1 MDPLSAPSPAP
12 RRRVLT
18 RARVLLYGL
27 TLLVCG
33 FSLAY
38 ITLTDSARIAEI
50 AGDTL
55 ARMTGAKV
63 RISGAAFELNGTIRL
78 FDVEMRIPDVPGGP
92 VGGDRLFTADQ
103 ILIQHNM
110 WALAKGGLDV
120 QSVSLIRPTF
130 YPTED
135 VDHGKFTFQYL
146 KPKSTPKKKDK
157 SRSIDLPD
165 VHLSQALVVFG
176 EITEGKYRAIQT
188 SQLNGDLTRQP
199 KETGI
204 YSFALRQNQ
213 EKRQVVLSG
222 DFDLY
227 NETMTARM
235 QLGQLKPGDER
246 IEMLPRQIRNLFKQI
261 KPTGTFPSIQF
272 GYDKERQFNAL
283 VEIADGGVNVPWGET
298 AIHIENTR
306 GSVGIEQNN
315 RLIVDLQGQARGSN
329 YGATYEVKGTVD
341 GFEDDAVFNLKA
353 KIRGQIPE
361 RPSDLDLMPTAI
373 RSIIEQVSPRGGFE
387 VNVALSRDAA
397 SGEII
402 TSGTVQVIDGAI
414 KYRAFPYP
422 LENLNGAI
430 AFDNDRIDIHNIKG
444 IGPQDDFGRR
454 GRVTLNGFVIGG
466 GRRPGVHVSILA
478 EDAPVDQHL
487 RAALDPKDE
496 QQIYDMF
503 FCLPQHERFLDEE
516 TGSLQTTKQKQERL
530 AQLVELNETKRKLTS
545 AVPRNENEMAAIDAT
560 IERLTRLSQ
569 RPVFDLGGLA
579 RAQVDVRTI
588 PGERRTYTTIRA
600 TAPGLNI
607 AYEHWPYPLT
617 FDEGGELLI
626 NLPAV
631 SGEVVRVKGGAKGL
645 RGGVVAVDGIM
656 LPPLERGR
664 NLIPDLKLTATGVP
678 LDDLLLLSLPPA
690 DAKVVQQLHLGGKI
704 DIDGRIV
711 NDDQHRI
718 DFRIG
723 VALTGGTAKPNDGRY
738 DLTDVNARLTVHR
751 RGVDIHSVDARHGQS
766 KLQFATL
773 PPIDGKPTS
782 LVLSGTNIN
791 FKDHILDLIP
801 AGEQATAQIHKLI
814 NDYDPKGIF
823 DFKLDHLAKVDG
835 KTDYRLELTPLE
847 LDIKLQD
854 ERMALKKMSGK
865 AIVTSRQVHLEEL
878 TGDFGT
884 GRFRLDGTIN
894 TQGTAAYDLGFD
906 IESDSYCRVTRMLL
920 PSGAKDA
927 INSLKLEGGY
937 RIRDAKLHFDP
948 AATDKEALRFDATL
962 WLDQAKALVG
972 VPLTQMTGDLKIAV
986 TEKKLGDL
994 PTIDIQVDR
1003 IRLRAAERWIDPL
1016 SVRIASGD
1024 KPGWF
1029 NISKL
1034 KGDMYGGSIT
1044 GSGALYRQDNTD
1056 RYKMEIAL
1064 QEVALDAFVNPTDP
1078 RHQPVANVRQG
1089 DIQLIGDSQGDPPS
1103 RVPEPDTRPRS
1114 EPVIRKQRA
1123 GMLSAS
1129 LAIEGESKDPDTKRG
1144 RGDLRIRDAA
1154 IYETQLGL
1162 SLLQILNLSAPVSKS
1177 FDRVEASYLLD
1188 GDLVHLER
1196 IHFVAPTLTITGKG
1210 TMKYSTLALDLS
1222 MTSANPRGIELG
1234 PLTDV
1239 LKLLKDELVS
1249 IRVGG
1254 TLTEPKANVQTL
1266 RGITGAVDEVIGKPK
1281 EPRKPLLPPIREPEG
1296 K

>member
-1 MDPLSAPSPAP
+1 M
-12 RRRVLT
+12 LT
-18 RARVLLYGL
+18 RGR
-27 TLLVCG
+27 LLVYG
-33 FSLAY
+33 FILLISGITLAY
-38 ITLTDSARIAEI
+38 VKLTDSARVAEI
-50 AGDTL
+50 ARDTL
-55 ARMTGAKV
+55 ARMTGATV

-78 FDVEMRIPDVPGGP
+78 FDVELRIPDVPGNP
-92 VGGDRLFTADQ
+92 ESGDRLFTADQ

-110 WALAKGGLDV
+110 WALATGGLDV

-130 YPTED
+130 FPTED

-146 KPKSTPKKKDK
+146 KPKSTPKKKSDK

-176 EITEGKYRAIQT
+176 EITGGKYRAIQT

-213 EKRQVVLSG
+213 TARQFVLSG

-246 IEMLPRQIRNLFKQI
+246 IEMLPRQIRNLFEQI

-283 VEIADGGVNVPWGET
+283 VEIADGGVNIPWGET
-298 AIHIENTR
+298 AIQIENTR

-315 RLIVDLQGQARGSN
+315 RLIIDLQGQARGSN
-329 YGATYEVKGTVD
+329 YGASYDIKGIVD
-341 GFEDDAVFNLKA
+341 GFEDDAVFKMKA

-361 RPSDLDLMPTAI
+361 KPSDLELMPTAI
-373 RSIIEQVSPRGGFE
+373 RSIFDQVSPRGGFE
-387 VNVALSRDAA
+387 VNVAIERDAA
-397 SGEII
+397 SGEIL
-402 TSGTVQVIDGAI
+402 TSGQVTVIDGAI

-422 LENLNGAI
+422 LESLNGSI
-430 AFDNDRIDIHNIKG
+430 AFDNERIDINNIKG
-444 IGPQDDFGRR
+444 VGPKDIFGRQ
-454 GRVTLNGFVIGG
+454 GRVTLNGYVIGG
-466 GRRPGVHVSILA
+466 GKRPGVHVSILA
-478 EDAPVDQHL
+478 EDSPVDHNL

-496 QQIYDMF
+496 QQIFDMF
-503 FCLPQHERFLDEE
+503 FCLPQHERYLNEE
-516 TGSLQTTKQKQERL
+516 TGTLQTTPQKNERI
-530 AQLVELNETKRKLTS
+530 AQIAMLTEEKRKLESLPQRDEKRITALS
-545 AVPRNENEMAAIDAT
+545 SD
-560 IERLTRLSQ
+560 IERLTKLSQ

-600 TAPGLNI
+600 SAPGLRI

-617 FDEGGELLI
+617 FDEGGELVI
-626 NLPAV
+626 NLPAIQ
-631 SGEVVRVKGGAKGL
+631 GEVVRVKGGAKGL
-645 RGGVVAVDGIM
+645 NGGVVAVDGVM

-664 NLIPDLKLTATGVP
+664 NLVPDLHLTATGIP

-690 DAKVVQQLHLGGKI
+690 DAKVVQQLHVGGKI
-704 DIDGRIV
+704 DIDGKIT
-711 NDDQHRI
+711 NDEQHRI

-723 VALTGGTAKPNDGRY
+723 VAIANATARPNNGKY
-738 DLTDVNARLTVHR
+738 DLTDVNAKLTVHR
-751 RGVDIHSVDARHGQS
+751 KGVDIHSVEARHGDS
-766 KLQFATL
+766 TLHVATL
-773 PPIDGKPTS
+773 PAADGKPSS
-782 LVLSGTNIN
+782 LVLNGTNIQ
-791 FKDHILDLIP
+791 FTDPILDLIP
-801 AGEQATAQIHKLI
+801 TDEQAVQQIRTLL
-814 NDYDPKGIF
+814 DEYDPKGVF
-823 DFKLDHLAKVDG
+823 DFKLDNLVKVNG
-835 KTDYRLELTPLE
+835 KTDYRLELSP
-847 LDIKLQD
+847 DKINIKLGGD
-854 ERMALKKMSGK
+854 RVPITDMKGS
-865 AIVTSRQVHLEEL
+865 AIVTSQQVRLSNLH
-878 TGDFGT
+878 GDFGT
-884 GRFRLDGTIN
+884 GRFRLDGSIFTGSN
-894 TQGTAAYDLGFD
+894 SAYDLAFD
-906 IESDSYCRVTRMLL
+906 IEAGSYCKVTQKLL

-937 RIRDAKLHFDP
+937 RIRDAKLLLNP
-948 AATDKEALRFDATL
+948 AATDTPALTFDATVK
-962 WLDQAKALVG
+962 LDEAKALVG
-972 VPLTQMTGDLKIAV
+972 VQLTQMTGDLKISV
-986 TEKKLGDL
+986 SEKKLGDL
-994 PTIDIQVDR
+994 PTIDLQIER
-1003 IRLRAAERWIDPL
+1003 MRLRAAERWIDPM
-1016 SVRIASGD
+1016 SVRISSGD

-1029 NISKL
+1029 NITKL
-1034 KGDMYGGSIT
+1034 KGEIYGGSLT
-1044 GSGALYRQDNTD
+1044 GSGSLYRQDNTD

-1064 QEVALDAFVNPTDP
+1064 QEVALDAFVSPTEP
-1078 RHQPVANVRQG
+1078 RHQPVFQVRAGDVRLVGDASAN
-1089 DIQLIGDSQGDPPS
+1089 P
-1103 RVPEPDTRPRS
+1103 PEPAPPRND
-1114 EPVIRKQRA
+1114 PVVRKQRT

-1129 LAIEGESKDPDTKRG
+1129 LAIEGDSKDPQSKRG

-1254 TLTEPKANVQTL
+1254 TLTDPKANVQTL

-1281 EPRKPLLPPIREPEG
+1281 EPRKPLLPPIREPDG